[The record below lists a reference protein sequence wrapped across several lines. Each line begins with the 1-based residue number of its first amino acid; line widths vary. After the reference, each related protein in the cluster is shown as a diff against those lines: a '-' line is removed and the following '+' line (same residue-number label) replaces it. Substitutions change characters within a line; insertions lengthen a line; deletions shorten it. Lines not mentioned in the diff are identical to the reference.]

1 MSRDIR
7 RIGVVG
13 LGTMGAGIAEVFAS
27 HGFDVVG
34 IDANDAAVERGRGHV
49 EGSTAR
55 AVKRGKATEEERAAI
70 LGRIRFGTELS
81 ELADRDLVV
90 EAVSESLDLKR
101 GIFEQLDAIVGP
113 DAILATNTSSLS
125 VTDIAVA
132 TGRPAQVVGMHFFNP
147 APVLKFVEVVRTV
160 VSAPDVVEDVEALAS
175 SLDKLPVVVDDKAGF
190 IANALLFGYL
200 NHAVSMFETK
210 YATREDID
218 ASMKLGCGL
227 PMGPLALLDLIGL
240 DTAYEILDTMYKQGR
255 DRLHA
260 PSPALKQMVTAGLRG
275 RKTGRGFYTYEAP
288 NSPVVIADALTPVE
302 GAASD
307 TPLRQV
313 DKVGVVGSGTMAT
326 GIIEVFAKAGIPV
339 LYVARG
345 DDKVA
350 RVRTNLERSLD
361 KGVLRG
367 KLTQEERDGRARAGD
382 RHDELDDLADVDLV
396 VEAVVEDLAVKTV
409 LFEALDEI
417 CKPGAI
423 LATTT
428 SSLSVVD
435 LAAVTKYPAG
445 RRGPALLQPRADHEA
460 GRGRLDRGHRGRR
473 RGHRRRPLQADR
485 QAPGDLRRPGRL
497 HRQRAAVPV
506 PQRRRPD
513 ARGQLRHGRR
523 HRHRHEDRLRL
534 PDGSVRAARR
544 RRPRCVSGHPAHAV
558 PRVPRAGLR
567 PGAAARAPRDGRLP
581 RPQDRP
587 RVPHLRSDLRR
598 VRRVPHVA
606 TGAPG
611 GLGRARPGGATRQE
625 VEEHD
630 DGDWHVRRVTGSTR
644 RRRPTAAPAATT
656 RIRPAHAARGRP
668 GPRAR
673 RPARSTAGT
682 GTRPAGRPARRR
694 RAPRGRAPRY

>member
-1 MSRDIR
+1 MSRDIQ

-13 LGTMGAGIAEVFAS
+13 LGTMGAGIAEVFAAN
-27 HGFDVVG
+27 GYDVIGV
-34 IDANDAAVERGRGHV
+34 DANEAAVERGRGHV

-55 AVKRGKATEEERAAI
+55 AVKRGKATEEERAAT
-70 LGRIRFGTELS
+70 LGRIRFVTDLG

-101 GIFEQLDAIVGP
+101 GIFEQLDRIVGP
-113 DAILATNTSSLS
+113 DAVLATNTSSLS

-160 VSAPDVVEDVEALAS
+160 VSDPGVVEDVEAVATALG
-175 SLDKLPVVVDDKAGF
+175 KLPVVVDDKAGF

-288 NSPVVIADALTPVE
+288 NSPVVIADALTPAE
-302 GAASD
+302 GASSD
-307 TPLRQV
+307 TPLRPV
-313 DKVGVVGSGTMAT
+313 DTVGVVGSGTMAT

-345 DDKVA
+345 EDKVA

-361 KGVLRG
+361 KGVARG
-367 KLTQEERDGRARAGD
+367 KLTQEARDAALAIVRGTTQ
-382 RHDELDDLADVDLV
+382 LDDLSDVDLV

-435 LAAVTKYPAG
+435 LAAVTKYPQDVVGLHFFNPAPIMKLVEVVSTVATAG
-445 RRGPALLQPRADHEA
+445 DVVATSVELCKRIGKA
-460 GRGRLDRGHRGRR
+460 
-473 RGHRRRPLQADR
+473 
-485 QAPGDLRRPGRL
+485 
-497 HRQRAAVPV
+497 PV
-506 PQRRRPD
+506 PC
-513 ARGQLRHGRR
+513 GG
-523 HRHRHEDRLRL
+523 
-534 PDGSVRAARR
+534 
-544 RRPRCVSGHPAHAV
+544 
-558 PRVPRAGLR
+558 RAGLIVNALLFPYLNDAVR
-567 PGAAARAPRDGRLP
+567 MLEANYASADDIDTAMKTGCGYPMGPFELLDVVGLDVSLAIQRTLYLEFREPGFAPAPRLE
-581 RPQDRP
+581 
-587 RVPHLRSDLRR
+587 HL
-598 VRRVPHVA
+598 VTA
-606 TGAPG
+606 GY
-611 GLGRARPGGATRQE
+611 LGRK
-625 VEEHD
+625 
-630 DGDWHVRRVTGSTR
+630 TG
-644 RRRPTAAPAATT
+644 
-656 RIRPAHAARGRP
+656 RGFR
-668 GPRAR
+668 
-673 RPARSTAGT
+673 T
-682 GTRPAGRPARRR
+682 
-694 RAPRGRAPRY
+694 YD